1 MIGIPT
7 ALSLVAAAA
16 APVAFVCNMKALSPA
31 ERVRHTA
38 NTLRLKTAVVE
49 TQEAERSLR
58 FRLSDESM
66 DLTALAEWVRLER
79 RCCPFFTFKIDMEGD
94 GGPTWLTLSG
104 ESGVKE
110 FIRLEIGVQ

>member
-1 MIGIPT
+1 MIALPT
-7 ALSLVAAAA
+7 LSLAVA
-16 APVAFVCNMKALSPA
+16 VASPARFACNMKALSPA

-38 NTLRLKTAVVE
+38 NTHRLKTAVVE